1 MQTLLRNSL
10 LEKLGIENP
19 VIQGPM
25 GGGPSTLELVA
36 AVSNA
41 GGLGS
46 LGAAYLKPDEIA
58 AAIRKV
64 QSLTRRPFGVNLFAG
79 DYTTKPLP
87 DPKPMLEILGEI
99 HERFGLAAPVVPQL
113 PPDPFPAQLEAVL
126 DSGAPIFSFTFGI
139 PDADSLARLKK
150 QHITIMGTAT
160 TVAEAKL
167 LAAAGVDAIVAQ
179 GAEAGAHRGTFAGPF
194 EKSLVP
200 TLELVPAI
208 RAGVSSPVIAS
219 GGLMDGHDIRVAL
232 RLGASA
238 AALGTAFLVSP
249 ESGAAAVHKQAI
261 LAAKSDTTSITRTFS
276 GRPARGL
283 TNTFMEKLA
292 GREDIILPYPLQ
304 NMLTRAMRTAAAT
317 RGDAEFLSLWA
328 GTGVTRSR
336 QLPAAGL
343 VQRLVA
349 EFDTEAEGGHVFAT

>member
-1 MQTLLRNSL
+1 MQSLLRNSL

-25 GGGPSTLELVA
+25 GGGPSTPELVA

-46 LGAAYLKPDEIA
+46 LGAAYLKPDEITA
-58 AAIRKV
+58 TIRKIK
-64 QSLTRRPFGVNLFAG
+64 SLTSRPFSVNLFAG
-79 DYTTKPLP
+79 DYTAKPLP

-99 HERFGLAAPVVPQL
+99 HARLGLPAPVVPQL

-150 QHITIMGTAT
+150 RHVAIIGTAT

-179 GAEAGAHRGTFAGPF
+179 GAEAGAHRGTFSGPF

-200 TLELVPAI
+200 TRDLVPAI
-208 RAGVSSPVIAS
+208 RAAVSSPVIAS
-219 GGLMDGHDIRVAL
+219 GGLMDGRDIRAAL
-232 RLGASA
+232 NLGASA
-238 AALGTAFLVSP
+238 VALGTAFLVSP
-249 ESGAAAVHKQAI
+249 ESGAPAIHKQAI
-261 LAAKSDTTSITRTFS
+261 LAAKSNTTSITRAFS

-283 TNTFMEKLA
+283 TNAFMEKLA

-304 NMLTRAMRTAAAT
+304 NILTRAMRIASAS
-317 RGDAEFLSLWA
+317 RGDAGFLSLWA
-328 GTGVTRSR
+328 GTGVARSR
-336 QLPAAGL
+336 QLPAADL
-343 VQRLVA
+343 VRQLLA
-349 EFDTEAEGGHVFAT
+349 EIDA

>member
-25 GGGPSTLELVA
+25 GGGPSTPELVA
-36 AVSNA
+36 TVSNA

-46 LGAAYLKPDEIA
+46 LGAAYLKPDEITA
-58 AAIRKV
+58 TIRKI
-64 QSLTRRPFGVNLFAG
+64 QSLTGRPFSVNLFAG
-79 DYTTKPLP
+79 GYNAKPMP

-99 HERFGLAAPVVPQL
+99 HARFGLPEPVMPQL

-139 PDADSLARLKK
+139 PNADSLARLQA
-150 QHITIMGTAT
+150 QHVTIIGTAT

-167 LAAAGVDAIVAQ
+167 LAAAGVDAVVAQ

-194 EKSLVP
+194 EQSLVP
-200 TLELVPAI
+200 TFELVANI
-208 RAGVSSPVIAS
+208 RAAVSSPVIAS
-219 GGLMDGHDIRVAL
+219 GGLMDGHDIRAAL
-232 RLGASA
+232 KLGASA

-261 LAAKSDTTSITRTFS
+261 LAAKSNSTSITRAFS

-283 TNTFMEKLA
+283 TNTFMDKLA

-304 NMLTRAMRTAAAT
+304 NILTRAMRTASAS
-317 RGDAEFLSLWA
+317 RGDAGFLSLWA

-336 QLPAAGL
+336 QLPAAEL
-343 VQRLVA
+343 VRRLVA
-349 EFDTEAEGGHVFAT
+349 ELDAGGDEGHLSAT

>member
-1 MQTLLRNSL
+1 MQTPLRNSF
-10 LEKLGIENP
+10 LEKLGIANP

-25 GGGPSTLELVA
+25 GGGPSTPELVA

-46 LGAAYLKPDEIA
+46 LGAAYLNPDEIIA
-58 AAIRKV
+58 TIRQIK
-64 QSLTRRPFGVNLFAG
+64 SLTGGPFSVNLFAG
-79 DYTTKPLP
+79 DHTAKPMP
-87 DPKPMLEILGEI
+87 DPRPMLEILGEI
-99 HERFGLAAPVVPQL
+99 HARFELPAPVVPQL

-126 DSGAPIFSFTFGI
+126 DSGTPIFSFTFGL

-150 QHITIMGTAT
+150 RHVTIIGTAT

-194 EKSLVP
+194 EKSLIP

-208 RAGVSSPVIAS
+208 HAAVSSPIIAS
-219 GGLMDGHDIRVAL
+219 GGLMDGHDIRAAL
-232 RLGASA
+232 KLGASA
-238 AALGTAFLVSP
+238 AALGTAFLISP
-249 ESGAAAVHKQAI
+249 ESGASAIHKQAI
-261 LAAKSDTTSITRTFS
+261 LAAKSNTTSITRAFS

-304 NMLTRAMRTAAAT
+304 NMLTRAMRTAAAI
-317 RGDAEFLSLWA
+317 RSDAGFLSLWA
-328 GTGVTRSR
+328 GSGVARSR
-336 QLPAAGL
+336 QLPAADL
-343 VQRLVA
+343 VRRLVA
-349 EFDTEAEGGHVFAT
+349 ELDGGSAVR